1 MAKVNLFAVAPL
13 RLFQIFATALRLGL
27 LMFAWLLLAV
37 VHGQAAEDRSKHGP
51 SIAVLLFDT
60 GFQAT
65 AQGFEDR
72 LRELGF
78 RPGDNLQL
86 DVHDLQRD
94 LSRIPPLLERL
105 AATHDLILTTTT
117 PVVRRVQQ
125 HPAGNQLPLLFTLVA
140 SPLESKVVDS
150 LARPGSNVSGIS
162 HIAFEL
168 LSRRLQLFKTA
179 FPEMRKVALFYNHQ
193 EQFLQGHVEKFL
205 LPAAAELGIEL
216 VSLDVLD
223 ARQLQQYE
231 RDPGWAEVDG
241 LLMLP
246 DPLQVSMFDQLA
258 SLSRRHRLP
267 LMVLDNHLL
276 ARGGVMGYS
285 PDFYDVGSQAAEMAA
300 SILRGADIS
309 QMPVQN
315 PRRVLL
321 LVSIRE
327 ARRLQLSPSTE
338 ILRQAD
344 EIIR

>member
-1 MAKVNLFAVAPL
+1 MRENNLLNAMPL
-13 RLFQIFATALRLGL
+13 RLCPILGMVFRLRLL
-27 LMFAWLLLAV
+27 LFVALMLTAV
-37 VHGQAAEDRSKHGP
+37 QAQADERRNPGP
-51 SIAVLLFDT
+51 SVAVLLFDA

-72 LRELGF
+72 LRALGF
-78 RPGDNLQL
+78 RAGENLEL

-94 LSRIPPLLERL
+94 LSRIPPLLEQL
-105 AATHDLILTTTT
+105 VGTHDLVLTTTT

-125 HPAGNQLPLLFTLVA
+125 HPAGSRLPLLFTLVA
-140 SPLESKVVDS
+140 SPLESRVVDS
-150 LARPGSNVSGIS
+150 LVRPGSNVSGIS

-179 FPEMRKVALFYNHQ
+179 FPEMEKVALFYNHQ

-205 LPAAAELGIEL
+205 LPAAAELGIDL
-216 VSLDVLD
+216 VSLDVVAVD
-223 ARQLQQYE
+223 QLQQYE
-231 RDPGWAEVDG
+231 RDPVWEGIDG

-246 DPLQVSMFDQLA
+246 DPLQVTMFDQLA
-258 SLSRRHRLP
+258 ALSRRHRLP

-321 LVSIRE
+321 LVSVKE
-327 ARRLQLSPSTE
+327 ARRLDLSPSTD
-338 ILRQAD
+338 ILMQAD